1 MPKGSRAHLFLH
13 FAVLVV
19 LLHASNVQNVVAP
32 EQKQKTK
39 TVLRLQRFTPERIIE
54 IFEGL

>member
-32 EQKQKTK
+32 EQEQKTK
-39 TVLRLQRFTPERIIE
+39 TVRDYKDLHLNE
-54 IFEGL
+54 